1 MQLLE
6 INVLLK
12 GNNILRLISGMW
24 ITIRI
29 AVIAMILSIIL
40 GTVFG
45 LIMTSKSK
53 IIKVICRIYLEI
65 VRIMP
70 QLVLLFIVYF
80 GFTKMFGIS
89 MSGETAAIG
98 VFTFWGCAEMG
109 DLVRSAYISIPKH
122 QRESG
127 LALGLTRV
135 QTAVYIIIPQ
145 TIRMLVPSIVSLFTR
160 MVKTTSLVALIGVVE
175 VVKVGKQIIDANRFV
190 APKSAIYVYGAIFI
204 VYEGKWFTPVREAIS
219 AFVDVTQQCVTGEVK
234 LRLYKGNIIKNG
246 TTSPYSLY
254 SESLAPL
261 LASPAQARLR
271 AVISPLSKTRP
282 LLPHSVRTT
291 PWQPSRLRWRRVN
304 NSLLWR

>member
-6 INVLLK
+6 INVLLI

-109 DLVRSAYISIPKH
+109 DLVRSAFIGKA
-122 QRESG
+122 G
-127 LALGLTRV
+127 L
-135 QTAVYIIIPQ
+135 
-145 TIRMLVPSIVSLFTR
+145 
-160 MVKTTSLVALIGVVE
+160 
-175 VVKVGKQIIDANRFV
+175 KV
-190 APKSAIYVYGAIFI
+190 
-204 VYEGKWFTPVREAIS
+204 
-219 AFVDVTQQCVTGEVK
+219 C
-234 LRLYKGNIIKNG
+234 
-246 TTSPYSLY
+246 
-254 SESLAPL
+254 SESL
-261 LASPAQARLR
+261 
-271 AVISPLSKTRP
+271 
-282 LLPHSVRTT
+282 
-291 PWQPSRLRWRRVN
+291 
-304 NSLLWR
+304 